1 MSTQPA
7 GFALAPGRRRALRLQ
22 LHSTHPT
29 PCTGGPSPPP
39 PGPGAYAA
47 EHRTGGDPAK
57 CARQDG
63 CCPAG
68 SGRNGTRDLPLRAVA
83 HGPAESG
90 AAGGARREEGAGG
103 APRRPERS
111 RGNAPPRG
119 GAAATGPFVGGAAG
133 SHSGHGPRS
142 PCTWPAQP
150 PRQTRAWNTPFPHA
164 LENSCAVLLDLT
176 LRGVASEDLN

>member
-29 PCTGGPSPPP
+29 PVHRWSLPSSTRPGRVRGGTPNGRGPREVRPPRWLLP
-39 PGPGAYAA
+39 GGVRTERDPGPPAA
-47 EHRTGGDPAK
+47 RPRSRPRGVW
-57 CARQDG
+57 
-63 CCPAG
+63 
-68 SGRNGTRDLPLRAVA
+68 GRW
-83 HGPAESG
+83 
-90 AAGGARREEGAGG
+90 RREEGAGG

-164 LENSCAVLLDLT
+164 LENSCAVLLHLT
-176 LRGVASEDLN
+176 LRGVAAEDLN